1 MPYTDSSTLTEKMNN
16 RTKARVVERM
26 AILAGR
32 FISPALSVAS
42 LAKASYLAFS
52 SLAIFVGEEASAE
65 MN

>member
-1 MPYTDSSTLTEKMNN
+1 MHN

-26 AILAGR
+26 AILVGR